1 MAERFL
7 WFACL
12 LCFWCLL
19 SGKWDAFHFGSGV
32 LSCLVIAWISAK
44 AHSSLGSTGLKALPG
59 RIFRFLR
66 YLVWLTQRILMA
78 AWHIAC
84 VVLDPKLPLNPKLSR
99 HKSILSGDKNL
110 TIFGTSITL
119 TPGTI
124 TVDIKDGEVL
134 VHELDSDSAGDITS
148 YAMEKEIAK
157 IKGEGLS

>member
-12 LCFWCLL
+12 LSFWCLL

-32 LSCLVIAWISAK
+32 LSCLAVAWISAK
-44 AHSSLGSTGLKALPG
+44 AHSSLGTTGLKVLPG
-59 RIFRFLR
+59 RIFRFLL
-66 YLVWLTQRILMA
+66 YLIWLTQRILMA

-124 TVDIKDGEVL
+124 TVDIQNGEVL

-148 YAMEKEIAK
+148 YAMENEIAK
-157 IKGEGLS
+157 IKGEEPS